1 MSSGEFYNAY
11 EKDIAVVNFYFESTT
26 CMEFIRDIFTSEID
40 FISNMGGILGLCM
53 GISFISG
60 FELVYWFTIKMFKNV
75 SGSK

>member
-1 MSSGEFYNAY
+1 
-11 EKDIAVVNFYFESTT
+11 
-26 CMEFIRDIFTSEID
+26 MEFIRDIFTSDID

-60 FELVYWFTIKMFKNV
+60 FELVYWFTIKMFINF